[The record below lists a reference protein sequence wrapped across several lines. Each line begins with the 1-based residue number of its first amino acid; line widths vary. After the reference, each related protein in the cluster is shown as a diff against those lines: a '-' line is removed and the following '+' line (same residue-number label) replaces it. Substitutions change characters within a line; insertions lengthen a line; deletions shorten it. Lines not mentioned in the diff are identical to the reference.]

1 MINYEVKLRCPCGET
16 HTMICKAQNHGEAGR
31 NARLFA
37 EELDSTFNAECD
49 WNIDQA
55 FDAIHVYNAVR
66 IEPKGLVQ

>member
-16 HTMICKAQNHGEAGR
+16 HTMICEAQNHGEAEHL
-31 NARLFA
+31 ARLVA
-37 EELDSTFNAECD
+37 EEVDEALKSECD

-55 FDAIHVYNAVR
+55 LDAIHVYNAVR